1 MRKLLTFLIAC
12 ATLGG
17 SLTAQV
23 TSVYHTVHAVDQA
36 GPGLTTYRI
45 FADLQ
50 DADDFLSSVYAASN
64 DYLELGGDGN
74 VVVNNASGSTTGD
87 GLATGFCGF
96 VPPLCFESF
105 VTIGWYGTTAYD
117 GSPIACGQAT
127 TTISSLPNASV
138 IGATFGTNPA
148 APSLVM
154 QDGAWFTTNLAGCN
168 DNGFGIGVNNT
179 VLIAQVTIPSTDDLA
194 YNLNIQI
201 FDAADG
207 SAPILTIGDCN
218 TVDPGEVDGSGL
230 GLHYPADPGCSV
242 AVDGCTDTTACNYDS
257 AATNDDG
264 SCEFLSCAGCT
275 DTAACNYDSTA
286 TLDDSSCCFDNC
298 VVIDITAGSFESEIT
313 WDLVDGL
320 GNILYSGIAP
330 ETAGMFCLVDDCYAL
345 LLHDSFGDGWNGA
358 TYTVSDN
365 DGNVL
370 YTGTHAGGFEDVAN
384 IGLPGQCGC
393 TDTTACNYDSG
404 AVLDNGTCILP
415 EANDDCANAIGLAVD
430 GVATLVTNNCSTAD
444 GAAGASW
451 FDGTVENDVWYSFT
465 APSSGGVLT
474 IETSDDGTTS
484 FNDTQLAVYDA
495 CGGTILADDDDSGAS
510 LYSLLTFDCDG
521 GTGLVGGNT
530 YVIQVDGYNGDAGT
544 CNITLTFTDK
554 DGCTDSTFAN
564 YDPCASNDDG
574 SCTNGV
580 PGCTDTGACNF
591 DSAATNDDGSCEYLT
606 CAGCTDTTACNFDS
620 TASISD
626 PAACCFD
633 NCVTVTVGGGSFDSE
648 ITWELYDGLGGLVA
662 SGIAEVAEL
671 CLLTDCYTFVAIDSF
686 GDGWNGAS
694 WTVDDN
700 NGNVSTGGLGTGLF
714 TESTPGVSVG
724 QNCDPGCTDSAAC
737 NYDSSVSVDD
747 GSCCYDNCLSID
759 LIDSFGDGWNGASYD
774 IVDAATLLS
783 VASGTMADGFAQTD
797 GLCLLDGC
805 YMVTVGGGSFDS
817 EISWAV
823 NGADEAAGGTAGSG
837 SFSVNTASCFGCMDS
852 TACNYDAAAM
862 YDDGS
867 CTFAPCIP
875 NDEPAGATAL
885 SLTVLGTCST
895 ISDDLSLA
903 QSDNI
908 EGTAFTLGASA
919 DLWYEFT
926 AVTAGVRI
934 EVSSA
939 GGFDAVVELLDASNN
954 SVDTEDVSFGT
965 DEWLN
970 VGDLTPGDTYR
981 ISVCAY
987 DGTPASGDGDFTI
1000 CVQYLP
1006 ETTCDYGSGPYNLCD
1021 MFKADWVGPAVYTF
1035 NFTAVSDGQVYTAD
1049 GDPWDFIQ
1057 LFDVPSLPWGDDY
1070 TVLIDVK
1077 HMLTNV
1083 NGTDELPNVPG
1094 TVSCPITVNAPPS
1107 SVVKPADNCTNFGP
1121 KWMGQ
1126 YIGSTPWVCGAA
1138 DWEWEF
1144 TRTDVPELPINFV
1157 SGTAVNF
1164 VRLSWVPGLVEGGVY
1179 DVRVRPIFANGA
1191 LGAFGAADC
1200 VSIVGPIGLPSV
1212 DGPSVDL
1219 LDEEKDLSDAA
1230 VAPEAAIYPNPN
1242 NGQILNVNLSG
1253 VESTVVT
1260 MDIIDMFGKTVQ
1272 AEQITVA
1279 TGNVNEVINLNGLA
1293 SGVYNVRFTMNNTTQ
1308 TERLVIEK

>member
-23 TSVYHTVHAVDQA
+23 TSVSHEVFSVDGA
-36 GPGLTTYRI
+36 GPGITTYRI

-50 DADDFLSSVYAASN
+50 DPNDFLSSVYAAGN
-64 DYLELGGDGN
+64 DGLVLGGSGN
-74 VVVNNASGSTTGD
+74 IINNIGSGATTGD
-87 GLATGFCGF
+87 ALSTGFCMF
-96 VPPLCFESF
+96 VPALCFDSF
-105 VTIGWYGTTAYD
+105 VTIGWYGANDYL
-117 GSPIACGQAT
+117 GNPMGCAQAT
-127 TTISSLPNASV
+127 TVISSLPGPSV
-138 IGATFGTNPA
+138 IADSFGTA
-148 APSLVM
+148 ASAPNLVM
-154 QDGAWFTTNLAGCN
+154 VDGAWFTTNLVGCN
-168 DNGFGIGVNNT
+168 ANGFGIGATNR
-179 VLIAQVTIPSTDDLA
+179 VLIAQVSIPSTDDML
-194 YNLNIQI
+194 YNLNIQL

-207 SAPILTIGDCN
+207 SSPILTVGDAT
-218 TVDPGEVDGSGL
+218 TVDPGDVDGSCL
-230 GLHYPADPGCSV
+230 GLHYPADPGCSGV
-242 AVDGCTDTTACNYDS
+242 NGCTDTTACNYDS
-257 AATNDDG
+257 AATIDDG
-264 SCEFLSCAGCT
+264 SCEFVSCAGCTDTTACNYDSTATIDDASCEFLSCAGCT
-275 DTAACNYDSTA
+275 DTTACNYDSTA
-286 TLDDSSCCFDNC
+286 TIDDAS
-298 VVIDITAGSFESEIT
+298 
-313 WDLVDGL
+313 
-320 GNILYSGIAP
+320 
-330 ETAGMFCLVDDCYAL
+330 
-345 LLHDSFGDGWNGA
+345 
-358 TYTVSDN
+358 
-365 DGNVL
+365 
-370 YTGTHAGGFEDVAN
+370 
-384 IGLPGQCGC
+384 
-393 TDTTACNYDSG
+393 
-404 AVLDNGTCILP
+404 CILP

-474 IETSDDGTTS
+474 IETSDDGTTT
-484 FNDTQLAVYDA
+484 FNDTQLAVYDV
-495 CGGTILADDDDSGAS
+495 CGGTILADDDDAGFA
-510 LYSLLTFDCDG
+510 LYSLLTFDCDAA
-521 GTGLVGGNT
+521 TGLVGGNT
-530 YVIQVDGYNGDAGT
+530 YVIQVDGFDGDSGT

-554 DGCTDSTFAN
+554 PGCTDSSFDN
-564 YDPCASNDDG
+564 YDACASVDDG
-574 SCTNGV
+574 SCTNDV
-580 PGCTDTGACNF
+580 PGCMTTSACNYN
-591 DSAATNDDGSCEYLT
+591 SAATFDDGSC
-606 CAGCTDTTACNFDS
+606 CN
-620 TASISD
+620 
-626 PAACCFD
+626 D
-633 NCVTVTVGGGSFDSE
+633 NCVTITVGGGSFDSE
-648 ITWELYDGLGGLVA
+648 ISWELQDDLFNVVA
-662 SGIAEVAEL
+662 SGAAGTSSACI
-671 CLLTDCYTFVAIDSF
+671 LTGCYTFVANDSF
-686 GDGWNGAS
+686 GDGWNGAT

-700 NGNVSTGGLGTGLF
+700 GGNVYSGGLGAGLS
-714 TESTPGVSVG
+714 TESTPGVGIG
-724 QNCDPGCTDSAAC
+724 QNCTSGCTDTTAC
-737 NYDSSVSVDD
+737 NYDSTAALDD
-747 GSCCYDNCLSID
+747 GSCCFDNCLTFD
-759 LIDSFGDGWNGASYD
+759 LIDAFGDGWNGASYD
-774 IVDAATLLS
+774 IVDAATSLS
-783 VASGTMADGFAQTD
+783 VASGTLGAGLSAQTD
-797 GLCLLDGC
+797 NLCLLDGC

-823 NGADEAAGGTAGSG
+823 NGADEAAGGAAGSG

-867 CTFAPCIP
+867 CTFGPCIP

-885 SLTVLGTCST
+885 SVTLLGTCST

-1035 NFTAVSDGQVYTAD
+1035 KFIAVSDGQVYTAV

-1057 LFDVPSLPWGDDY
+1057 LFDVPGLPWGDDY
-1070 TVLIDVK
+1070 TVLIDVQ
-1077 HMLTNV
+1077 HMLTNI
-1083 NGTDELPNVPG
+1083 NGTDELPNVPAS
-1094 TVSCPITVNAPPS
+1094 VFCPITVNAPPTS
-1107 SVVKPADNCTNFGP
+1107 AVKPADNCTNFGP

-1126 YIGSTPWVCGAA
+1126 YIGSTPWVCGAS

-1144 TRTDVPELPINFV
+1144 TRTDVPELSITALG
-1157 SGTAVNF
+1157 GTAINF
-1164 VRLSWVPGLVEGGVY
+1164 VRLSWIPGLVEGGVY
-1179 DVRVRPIFANGA
+1179 DVRVRAVFPNGA
-1191 LGAFGAADC
+1191 TGAYGGTEC

-1212 DGPSVDL
+1212 DGPTVDL
-1219 LDEEKDLSDAA
+1219 LDEEKDLSDAV